1 MLFFSFSVYSLTL
14 DEYIDMA
21 LKGNISIKTKKN
33 SSEKSELSRLQSYSG
48 YLPDT
53 SLGGSFYYSRNNQE
67 KLDADGASADP
78 SLASLKNPFFTR
90 KISISLPVFTGGSRV
105 IGNLIAQENK
115 EISVIDT
122 EYEKMTVEASAV
134 AAYFQAYITQENIA
148 LAERSVK
155 SASENLRT
163 AKLLLDEGRT
173 TELAYLNF
181 ELILSRREIEL
192 ESYRLE
198 MKKNIAEM
206 SRIAAVDIE
215 FDKLERAAL
224 PSVEEEFSGKDVT
237 AAYDEQ
243 IALLMNNSLVLS
255 KLKKLKTISEY
266 KEIMTWAPFMPVL
279 SFNYTHDFGYAEDH
293 PFNSTYLYDD
303 DTVTLNFSWNLFKGF
318 SDGIEWRKSVK
329 DKVSAGLAY
338 LEARNGQVYSLKA
351 VLSSIYSLIEQKKTA
366 VKSTEIAKKALEQ
379 SRLEYENGKALYLD
393 ILNAENS
400 YYEAMKTL
408 IVIENSIYNSY
419 FQLHVI
425 TGAGDKK

>member
-1 MLFFSFSVYSLTL
+1 MFSLTL
-14 DEYIDMA
+14 DEYIDTA
-21 LKGNISIKTKKN
+21 LKGNISIKSKKN
-33 SSEKSELSRLQSYSG
+33 STEKSELSRLQSYSG
-48 YLPDT
+48 YLPET
-53 SLGGSFYYSRNNQE
+53 ALGGSFYYSRNNEE

-78 SLASLKNPFFTR
+78 SLASIKNPLFTR

-105 IGNLIAQENK
+105 VGNLIAQENK

-122 EYEKMTVEASAV
+122 EYEKMSVEASAV

-181 ELILSRREIEL
+181 ELMLSRREIEL

-215 FDKLERAAL
+215 FDKLERVAV
-224 PSVEEEFSGKDVT
+224 PSIEEEFSGKNVT

-243 IALLMNNSLVLS
+243 KALLMNNSLVLS
-255 KLKKLKTISEY
+255 KLKKLTTISEY
-266 KEIMTWAPFMPVL
+266 REIMTWAPFMPVL
-279 SFNYTHDFGYAEDH
+279 SFNYTHDFGSAEDH

-338 LEARNGQVYSLKA
+338 LEARNGQMYSLKA

-408 IVIENSIYNSY
+408 VVIENSIYNSY